1 MKTTHHQHANTKLTD
16 PKHAMLRHS
25 SLLASKSLRGIFLAS
40 TAVGLLALAVQSLPH
55 AFAQS
60 TAVNPQPGQ
69 CVLAGR
75 LDGDAQWAPRFKN
88 LELLDIEGKV
98 IQPRVANQQSAKDL
112 LATVKQVRVN
122 APALLST
129 CNGNQAIPKGDDQA
143 SQAHTEAPAVSAGK
157 ALIAVEAISYPPLG
171 LGGEWVELKLALQ
184 QERVT
189 MISSRRSKP

>member
-1 MKTTHHQHANTKLTD
+1 MKTTHPQHINTQLAD
-16 PKHAMLRHS
+16 PRHGVLRPS
-25 SLLASKSLRGIFLAS
+25 SPLASQRLRGIFLAS
-40 TAVGLLALAVQSLPH
+40 SAAGLLALSVQSIPPAL
-55 AFAQS
+55 AQS
-60 TAVNPQPGQ
+60 PAASPQPGQ
-69 CVLAGR
+69 CILAGR

-88 LELLDIEGKV
+88 LELLDIDGKV
-98 IQPRVANQQSAKDL
+98 IQARVATQQSAKDL
-112 LATVKQVRVN
+112 MATVKQVRVN

-129 CNGNQAIPKGDDQA
+129 CNGNQAIPKGDGQV

-157 ALIAVEAISYPPLG
+157 TLIAVEAVSYPPLG

>member
-1 MKTTHHQHANTKLTD
+1 MKKAFTLFATPQHANLLLKKTLL
-16 PKHAMLRHS
+16 PILQIAGAA
-25 SLLASKSLRGIFLAS
+25 SLF
-40 TAVGLLALAVQSLPH
+40 AVAFQSLPLVQ
-55 AFAQS
+55 AQS
-60 TAVNPQPGQ
+60 VATSPAPNQ
-69 CVLAGR
+69 CILAGR

-88 LELLDIEGKV
+88 LELLDIDGKV
-98 IQPRVANQQSAKDL
+98 IQARVATHQSAKDL
-112 LATVKQVRVN
+112 MATVKQVRVK

-129 CNGNQAIPKGDDQA
+129 CNGNQAIRKGDDQA
-143 SQAHTEAPAVSAGK
+143 SLSHTEAPAVSAGT